1 MVRETTNM
9 EIDLSR
15 HVSRDVTWQDSKVP
29 RSDRRR
35 LLLQEA
41 ATVWLSGLSGSGKST
56 IAFELERT
64 LMAGGHLVF
73 VLDGDNV
80 RHGLNRDLGF
90 SHKDRS
96 ENIRRI
102 AEVAKLF
109 NDAGL
114 LVITAFIS
122 PYRQD
127 REIAREIIGKDRFI
141 ETYLCTDIRVCEGR
155 DPKGLYKKVR
165 EGSIAE
171 FTGISA
177 PYEEPQDPE
186 LRIDTGSSSIEQSV
200 AEIIQK
206 LAPRLLQTG

>member
-1 MVRETTNM
+1 MK
-9 EIDLSR
+9 IDLNE
-15 HVSRDVTWQDSKVP
+15 HVSKDVAWQSSKVP
-29 RSDRRR
+29 SADRTR
-35 LLLQEA
+35 LLLQEPV
-41 ATVWLSGLSGSGKST
+41 TVWLTGLSGSGKST
-56 IAFELERT
+56 IAFELEKR
-64 LMAGGHLVF
+64 LMATGHLVY

-122 PYRQD
+122 PYVDD
-127 REIAREIIGKDRFI
+127 REMAREIIGTERYI
-141 ETYLCTDIRVCEGR
+141 ETWLCTDIGVCESR

-171 FTGISA
+171 FTGITA
-177 PYEEPQDPE
+177 PYEAPENPE
-186 LRIDTGSSSIEQSV
+186 LRIDTSRLTIEESV
-200 AEIIQK
+200 TEIIQK
-206 LAPRLLQTG
+206 LAPLLY